1 MSRPMTH
8 RLLGVLAG
16 LLLASCS
23 VAEAE
28 ARPPVWTVRD
38 ADSELVLFG
47 SVHVLPPGLDW
58 RPSELDAALAK
69 ADDLWFELPID
80 PASEAKVGQLAAQH
94 GVLAPGQSLLALLS
108 PEGRQRLEAAAAD
121 LGVSMAVLDRLEPWF
136 AEVVLAG
143 AQFQKAGADASSGV
157 EKAIAAS
164 APGSAQRRAF
174 ESPEEQI
181 AIFDAAPL
189 AQQIASLEQSLIE
202 LNDNPRAYDEL
213 IAHWMAGD
221 LQALDEDV
229 LGPLRDAAPGLY
241 ARLVTERNE
250 RWLKTLKTRLD
261 GSGRT
266 VVVVGVG
273 HLVGQGGLPARL
285 RALGYSVEG
294 P

>member
-1 MSRPMTH
+1 MTQ
-8 RLLGVLAG
+8 RLLGALAG
-16 LLLASCS
+16 LLLAGCS

-38 ADSELVLFG
+38 ADSELVIFG
-47 SVHVLPPGLDW
+47 SVHVLPPGLEW
-58 RPSELDAALAK
+58 RPAELDAALAK

-80 PASEAKVGQLAAQH
+80 PASEAKVAQLAAANGMLPQ
-94 GVLAPGQSLLALLS
+94 GQSLSALLS
-108 PEGRQRLEAAAAD
+108 PEGRARLATAVAD

-143 AQFQKAGADASSGV
+143 AQFQKAGADASTGV
-157 EKAIAAS
+157 EKTLSAS
-164 APGSAQRRAF
+164 APDSAQRRAF

-189 AQQIASLEQSLIE
+189 AQQIASLEQSLVE
-202 LNDNPRAYDEL
+202 LNENPKAYDEL

-221 LQALDEDV
+221 LRALDEDV
-229 LGPLRDAAPGLY
+229 LGPLRTAAPGLY

-250 RWLKTLKTRLD
+250 RWLETLKTRLD

-273 HLVGQGGLPARL
+273 HLVGQDGLPARL